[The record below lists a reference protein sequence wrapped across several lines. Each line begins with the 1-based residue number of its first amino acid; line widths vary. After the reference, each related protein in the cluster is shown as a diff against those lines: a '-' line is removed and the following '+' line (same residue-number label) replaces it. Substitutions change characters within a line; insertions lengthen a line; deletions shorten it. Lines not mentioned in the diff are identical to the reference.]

1 MGGFDIV
8 AFQLLNGLVWGLL
21 LALIALGLCLIYG
34 LMHVTNLAHGS
45 LFMLGAVLT
54 AYACNNLGLSFWVA
68 ALATPLV
75 VAALM
80 LLLDRV
86 LFTRVLGRDMTVS
99 ILATAGLLLVI
110 DNVVLALFGGEP
122 VSVDAPLQ
130 DAVEAFGI
138 SYPGYRLVAAGI
150 AVVVLLA
157 FGAFLKF
164 TRYGL
169 FMRAVPQ
176 ARALA
181 ATTGVPIARVNAL
194 TIALGGLTAGLA
206 GALATPITGAHFQMG
221 LAILAPSFI
230 VVVVGGL
237 GNLEGTVAVAII
249 YGLLRGVLSVVIT
262 PTAAEATTLLAL
274 LPLLYL
280 RPNGLFGGRS

>member
-1 MGGFDIV
+1 MDFDV
-8 AFQLLNGLVWGLL
+8 LAFQLLNGLVWGLL

-34 LMHVTNLAHGS
+34 LMHISNLAHGS

-54 AYACNNLGLSFWVA
+54 AFGCNTLGLSFWLA
-68 ALATPLV
+68 ALITPV
-75 VAALM
+75 VVGILM
-80 LLLDRV
+80 LLLDRM
-86 LFTRVLGRDMTVS
+86 LFTRVLGRDMAVG

-110 DNVVLALFGGEP
+110 DNLVLALFGGEP
-122 VSVDAPLQ
+122 ASVDAPLN
-130 DAVEAFGI
+130 DAVELFGI
-138 SYPGYRLVAAGI
+138 AYPSYRLAAAAI
-150 AVVVLLA
+150 AIVVLLA
-157 FGAFLKF
+157 VGAFLRF

-181 ATTGVPIARVNAL
+181 AATGVPIARVNAL
-194 TIALGGLTAGLA
+194 TLALGGLTAGLA

-237 GNLEGTVAVAII
+237 GNLPGTVAVAII
-249 YGLLRGVLSVVIT
+249 YGLLRGLFSVAMT
-262 PTAAEATTLLAL
+262 PTAAEAVTLLAL
-274 LPLLYL
+274 LPVLYL
-280 RPNGLFGGRS
+280 RPNGLFGGQR

>member
-1 MGGFDIV
+1 MGGFDII
-8 AFQLLNGLVWGLL
+8 AFQVLNGLVWGLL

-54 AYACNNLGLSFWVA
+54 AYACNSLGLGFWVA
-68 ALATPLV
+68 TLAAPLV

-122 VSVDAPLQ
+122 VSVDAPLE
-130 DAVEAFGI
+130 DAVEFFGI
-138 SYPGYRLVAAGI
+138 SYPSYRLVAAGI
-150 AVVVLLA
+150 AIVVLLA
-157 FGAFLKF
+157 FGAFLKY

-169 FMRAVPQ
+169 FMRAVPRPAHWRQ
-176 ARALA
+176 QRA
-181 ATTGVPIARVNAL
+181 
-194 TIALGGLTAGLA
+194 
-206 GALATPITGAHFQMG
+206 F
-221 LAILAPSFI
+221 PSR
-230 VVVVGGL
+230 
-237 GNLEGTVAVAII
+237 ASM
-249 YGLLRGVLSVVIT
+249 R
-262 PTAAEATTLLAL
+262 
-274 LPLLYL
+274 
-280 RPNGLFGGRS
+280 

>member
-1 MGGFDIV
+1 MGRCSC
-8 AFQLLNGLVWGLL
+8 WGR
-21 LALIALGLCLIYG
+21 C
-34 LMHVTNLAHGS
+34 
-45 LFMLGAVLT
+45 LT
-54 AYACNNLGLSFWVA
+54 AYACNSLGLGFWVA
-68 ALATPLV
+68 TLAAPLV

-99 ILATAGLLLVI
+99 ILATAGLLLVV

-122 VSVDAPLQ
+122 VSVDAPLE
-130 DAVEAFGI
+130 DAVEFFGI
-138 SYPGYRLVAAGI
+138 SYPSYRLVAAGI
-150 AVVVLLA
+150 AIVVLLA
-157 FGAFLKF
+157 FGAFLKY

-230 VVVVGGL
+230 VVVVGGARQPRGEPSL
-237 GNLEGTVAVAII
+237 SPSFTDCCAACCRSSSHRRRPRP
-249 YGLLRGVLSVVIT
+249 LRFWRCCR
-262 PTAAEATTLLAL
+262 
-274 LPLLYL
+274 LLYW
-280 RPNGLFGGRS
+280 RPNGLFGAT

>member
-1 MGGFDIV
+1 MGEFDV
-8 AFQLLNGLVWGLL
+8 FAFQLLNGLVWGLL
-21 LALIALGLCLIYG
+21 LAMIALGLCLIYG
-34 LMHVTNLAHGS
+34 LMHITNLAHGS

-54 AYACNNLGLSFWVA
+54 AYGCGTLGLSFWVA
-68 ALATPLV
+68 TLLAPIG

-86 LFTRVLGRDMTVS
+86 LFTQVLGRDMAVS

-110 DNVVLALFGGEP
+110 DNLVLALFGGEP
-122 VSVDAPLQ
+122 VSVDAPLNG
-130 DAVEAFGI
+130 AVEAFGI
-138 SYPGYRLVAAGI
+138 NYPSYRLVAAGI
-150 AVVVLLA
+150 AIVVLLA

-237 GNLEGTVAVAII
+237 GNLEGAVAVAII
-249 YGLLRGVLSVVIT
+249 YGLLRGLLSVMIT
-262 PTAAEATTLLAL
+262 PTAAEAATLLAL

-280 RPNGLFGGRS
+280 RPNGLFGGR